1 MKGIRYSHGGIRG
14 DSQAS
19 NGPIRTGYKVTAV
32 MLSIFSILMAFSG
45 YPVFHN
51 VIAAVISVSQLER

>member
-1 MKGIRYSHGGIRG
+1 MDHFLPVV
-14 DSQAS
+14 DT
-19 NGPIRTGYKVTAV
+19 IRTGYKVTAV